1 MPKHRTAAS
10 RDWLGLK
17 MELPPRRRLQLTI
30 LSFVIPIGIWALVSY
45 VPFIWHPLVMITNPG
60 DVDYYS
66 EGDEFPYSD
75 YLEQIKEMKAQR
87 MKPPEG
93 YRVNPVYLPPPHAV
107 ARAFYTAFKTPP
119 RLPNEPW
126 LYESLGHSISTIFW
140 GFFLSSI
147 IGVPLGILCGT
158 YRFFSRLQEPFIEF
172 FRYLPAPAFGALC
185 VAILGIDDGP
195 KIAIIFIGT
204 FFQQVLVIGNTVRKV
219 DPALIEAAQTLG
231 ARGWKLVRRVII
243 PASITDI
250 YTDMRILLGWA
261 WTYLIV
267 AEVVGTM
274 SGITFF
280 INQQARYR
288 NFDNV
293 YAAIAMIGFIGF
305 FSDLFLA
312 WLGTILFPWK
322 RRERV
327 ALQESRRDSSECF
340 PEAVARGGRQ
350 ARGGRGNHRS
360 RKTGY
365 PSKCHW
371 LNSNFPIIA
380 TSPLRWPSDLK
391 KSASAPSFSASRGL
405 RNPSARRRTGTVS
418 LAMSRSIFTGG
429 NSSA

>member
-1 MPKHRTAAS
+1 MPA

-17 MELPPRRRLQLTI
+17 QELPPRTRLGLT
-30 LSFVIPIGIWALVSY
+30 LCSFLLPLALWAAVSY
-45 VPFIWHPLVMITNPG
+45 VPWLWHPLVRVTDPG
-60 DVDYYS
+60 EVEWLA
-66 EGDEFPYSD
+66 EGMEVPRADFAAEVVKMQQAGS
-75 YLEQIKEMKAQR
+75 L
-87 MKPPEG
+87 PPQG
-93 YRVNPVYLPPPHAV
+93 VRVNPVYLPPPHRV
-107 ARAFYTAFKTPP
+107 ATAFVQAFKTPP

-126 LYESLGHSISTIFW
+126 LHESLGRSIRTIAW
-140 GFFLSSI
+140 GFFLSSLV
-147 IGVPLGILCGT
+147 GVPLGILCGT

-185 VAILGIDDGP
+185 VAILGIDDAP

-231 ARGWKLVRRVII
+231 AKGWRLVRRVVI

-293 YAAIAMIGFIGF
+293 YAAIIMIGIIGLAT
-305 FSDLFLA
+305 DLFLA
-312 WLGTILFPWK
+312 WLGTVLFPWK
-322 RRERV
+322 RKGRV
-327 ALQESRRDSSECF
+327 
-340 PEAVARGGRQ
+340 
-350 ARGGRGNHRS
+350 
-360 RKTGY
+360 
-365 PSKCHW
+365 
-371 LNSNFPIIA
+371 
-380 TSPLRWPSDLK
+380 
-391 KSASAPSFSASRGL
+391 
-405 RNPSARRRTGTVS
+405 RRTKPIPISMVAVQNRGEPNPAEEPPVEKVAIPADTRPGLPAEAAV
-418 LAMSRSIFTGG
+418 IKPTP
-429 NSSA
+429 